1 VHLTR
6 RSNLAPWGF
15 AEDTVMSPTDRNL
28 QAVNLPTDWAPA
40 SWRGRTAVQ
49 MPTYPDADALESAL
63 SELRQLPPLVT
74 SWEIFAL
81 KRQLAEAQEG
91 KRFLLQGGDC
101 AESFSDCES
110 GLISNRL
117 KVLLQMS
124 LVLVHGLRL
133 PVVRVGRFA
142 GQYAKPRST
151 DTETRDGVTLP
162 SYRGDLVNE
171 PEFSARARTPDP
183 RRMIKAHARSA
194 MTMNFVRALID
205 GGFADLHHPEYWNLN
220 WVGYSANANEYQQM
234 VTSIGDAVRF
244 METLSGS
251 EVHNLNRIDFYTS
264 HEALLLP
271 YEEALTRE
279 VPRQWGWFNL
289 STHYP
294 WIGMRTAAVDGAH
307 VEYLRGVRNPIALKV
322 GPSVK
327 PDQLLRLMDV
337 LNPED
342 EPGRLTF
349 IHRMGATQIAE
360 KLPPLLDA
368 VRRDGRR
375 VLWVCDPMHG
385 NTETTS
391 NGYKTRRFDNIRGE
405 VEQSFDL
412 HAAAGTR
419 LGGVHLELTGE
430 DVTECTGGARELT
443 DVDLE
448 RAYRSTVDPRMNYEQ
463 SLEIAMSIVRKQN
476 QVAVPPAR

>member
-1 VHLTR
+1 M
-6 RSNLAPWGF
+6 
-15 AEDTVMSPTDRNL
+15 AE
-28 QAVNLPTDWAPA
+28 
-40 SWRGRTAVQ
+40 VQ
-49 MPTYPDADALESAL
+49 D
-63 SELRQLPPLVT
+63 ELRALPPLVT
-74 SWEIFAL
+74 SWEILAL
-81 KRQLAEAQEG
+81 KQQLAEAQEG
-91 KRFLLQGGDC
+91 RRFLLQGGDC
-101 AESFSDCES
+101 AENFGECSSDI
-110 GLISNRL
+110 ISNRL

-124 LVLVHGLRL
+124 LVLVHGMKL

-142 GQYAKPRST
+142 GQYAKPRSA
-151 DTETRDGVTLP
+151 DFEVIDGVELP
-162 SYRGDLVNE
+162 SYRGDIVNGPAFTAE
-171 PEFSARARTPDP
+171 ARIPDP
-183 RRMIKAHARSA
+183 RRMVKAHARSA
-194 MTMNFVRALID
+194 MTMNFVRSLID
-205 GGFADLHHPEYWNLN
+205 GGFADLHHPEYWGLG
-220 WVGYSANANEYQQM
+220 WVKQSPLAGEYQKM
-234 VTSIGDAVRF
+234 VAGIGDAVRF
-244 METLSGS
+244 METLAGAQ
-251 EVHNLNRIDFYTS
+251 VHNLNRVDFYTS

-271 YEEALTRE
+271 YEEAQTRQ

-307 VEYLRGVRNPIALKV
+307 VEYLRGVRNPIAIKV
-322 GPSVK
+322 GPSVN
-327 PDQLLRLMDV
+327 PDQLLRLIDI

-349 IHRMGATQIAE
+349 IHRMGAAQVADR
-360 KLPPLLDA
+360 LPPLLEA

-385 NTETTS
+385 NTESTS
-391 NGYKTRRFDNIRGE
+391 NGYKTRRFNNIRTE

-448 RAYRSTVDPRMNYEQ
+448 RAYRSTVDPRLNYEQ

-476 QVAVPPAR
+476 QLSKASPHA